1 MDNVK
6 QPEIVVLKFADSK
19 VPEFKEVRSKD
30 WIPYGK
36 DNDYGDYLTYL
47 YNKSAKHNAII
58 NGKCNYILGSG
69 FVRRSGGEATFKVN
83 RTGETFNELAQK
95 LVKDVEIYG
104 GFKLVVIRDTI
115 GRVSELWHY
124 EFFKILPGK
133 DGGFYYKPDW
143 KDNRAQAEC
152 YPEFDVNSRD
162 SISIYSYNEY
172 RPGNGVYPLP
182 GYIGCNNYIETDIE
196 ISKFHLSAIRNGM
209 MPSKMIQFFNGEP
222 NPEAKRDIEKSLIK
236 KYEGSEN
243 AGKFILVFNPS
254 KDKSVEVTD
263 LSASELDKQFDLLG
277 KACQQEIFTGHQV
290 VSPMLFGIKTE
301 GQLGGTTEL
310 KAAYEIFTN
319 TYAKPKQAPLEKFA
333 NLFGELMGQGNDWY
347 IEQLDPIGLQLNVVD
362 FKDIIPKEFFYDK
375 LNIPQE
381 YRTPPVAQAPALQPN
396 GEPTE
401 QLESTVNDA
410 VKNLTA
416 KQHQQLLRIIR
427 QFGKG
432 QLTKQAAAVLLK
444 TGLGLSD
451 TDIDSLLGENQE
463 FSAVDD
469 LTINVFAE
477 FGSDKDEYEIISSKK
492 VKFESDEEACEDEV
506 KTFSL
511 MFAEVEVDEK
521 RIIDL
526 IRKDKRITPE
536 VLSEALG
543 QPIESIIKKL
553 AELTERGILE
563 SKTVTDGA
571 DEIIERSLKTK
582 DITVDGDPPRTE
594 ITIKYSYEGPKDSK
608 NRAFCAKL
616 LKLNKVYSRYEIEQI
631 SQRLG
636 YSVFDRRGGFWTQ
649 PDGSVK
655 PHCRH
660 SWKSNIVV
668 KKKKS

>member
-69 FVRRSGGEATFKVN
+69 FVKRSGGEANFKVN
-83 RTGETFNELAQK
+83 RTGETFNELAHK
-95 LVKDVEIYG
+95 IVKDIEIYG
-104 GFKLVVIRDTI
+104 GFKLVVIRDAI

-124 EFFKILPGK
+124 EFCKILPGK
-133 DGGFYYKPDW
+133 DGGFYYKCDW
-143 KDNRAQAEC
+143 KDSKEQAKF
-152 YPEFDVNSRD
+152 YPEFDINSRD
-162 SISIYSYNEY
+162 SISIFSYNEY

-243 AGKFILVFNPS
+243 AGKFILVFNQ
-254 KDKSVEVTD
+254 DKNKTVEVTD

-333 NLFGELMGQGNDWY
+333 NLFGELMGQGSDWY
-347 IEQLDPIGLQLNVVD
+347 IEQLDPIGLQLNVSD

-381 YRTPPVAQAPALQPN
+381 YRTPPVAQISPTVPVQ
-396 GEPTE
+396 EPTE

-451 TDIDSLLGENQE
+451 TDIDSLLGENQD
-463 FSAVDD
+463 FSSVDD
-469 LTINVFAE
+469 LTLNVFAE
-477 FGSDKDEYEIISSKK
+477 FGSDKDDYIIVTSKK
-492 VKFESDEEACEDEV
+492 VKFESDEDAAIEEERIIP
-506 KTFSL
+506 L
-511 MFAEVEVDEK
+511 LFANVEVDEK
-521 RIIDL
+521 QILDL
-526 IRKDKRITPE
+526 LRKDKRITPE
-536 VLSEALG
+536 LIGEALR
-543 QPIESIIKKL
+543 IDTETVIKKL
-553 AELTERGILE
+553 ADLADRGILE
-563 SKTVTDGA
+563 IKTVNIGT
-571 DEIIERSLKTK
+571 DEIIERTIKTK
-582 DITVDGDPPRTE
+582 DINVDGDPPRTE
-594 ITIKYSYEGPKDSK
+594 ITIKYSYEGPKDSR

-616 LKLNKVYSRYEIEQI
+616 LSLNKVYSRYEIEQI

-636 YSVFDRRGGFWTQ
+636 YSVFDRRGGFWNDNGVIKT
-649 PDGSVK
+649 
-655 PHCRH
+655 HCRH
-660 SWKSNIVV
+660 SWVSSILV
-668 KKKKS
+668 KKRS